1 MVKFRLFFDKDK
13 EVEWLNKMSG
23 EGYALTGFCMGIY
36 TFDICQPGEYVYQ
49 VDFTEGLF
57 SVSGNYREFMADA
70 GVEIVC
76 LWGWWVILRKKA
88 AEGEFKLYTDVE
100 SSIGHYTK
108 IRNMF
113 KVVTIVELVC
123 LLAEVF
129 AAVRGVYAAKIC
141 ACLLIVLIMVLIK
154 EVMHLNGV
162 LEELKARI
170 GEAPEARPCGG
181 RRRFSG
187 FFIAGMLLNSVR
199 LLMIDVLES
208 GFGLVGDVLAAAAI
222 ILMAVGIWRTFRR
235 LR

>member
-13 EVEWLNKMSG
+13 EIEWLNKMSG
-23 EGYALTGFCMGIY
+23 EGYALTGFFMGIC
-36 TFDICQPGEYVYQ
+36 TFDTCQPGEYVYQ

-57 SVSGNYREFMADA
+57 SVSSNYREFMEDA

-76 LWGWWVILRKKA
+76 LWGCWVILRKKA

-113 KVVTIVELVC
+113 KLVTILELVC
-123 LLAEVF
+123 LLVEIL
-129 AAVRGVYAAKIC
+129 AAFRGIYAAKIC
-141 ACLLIVLIMVLIK
+141 ACLLIVFVMILIK
-154 EVMHLNGV
+154 EVIRLNGV
-162 LEELKARI
+162 LDELKARI

-187 FFIAGMLLNSVR
+187 FLIAGMLLNSIR
-199 LLMIDVLES
+199 LMVLNVLEPA
-208 GFGLVGDVLAAAAI
+208 FGIVCDVLAVAAI
-222 ILMAVGIWRTFRR
+222 ALMAVGIWRTFRR